1 MLKEQQ
7 QLSLCVFCGS
17 KNLSLF
23 HLHLPKPA
31 KKPALKPGGFSELCM
46 NNLHD
51 SQEAL
56 TSSDYPASATGCNF
70 LNDSCRTEASFKK
83 GQFFTG
89 EKHADFEC
97 V

>member
-17 KNLSLF
+17 ENLSLF

-31 KKPALKPGGFSELCM
+31 ALKPGGFFELCM
-46 NNLHD
+46 NNLSD
-51 SQEAL
+51 PQGAF

-70 LNDSCRTEASFKK
+70 LNDSCRTEASFKE
-83 GQFFTG
+83 GQFFTR